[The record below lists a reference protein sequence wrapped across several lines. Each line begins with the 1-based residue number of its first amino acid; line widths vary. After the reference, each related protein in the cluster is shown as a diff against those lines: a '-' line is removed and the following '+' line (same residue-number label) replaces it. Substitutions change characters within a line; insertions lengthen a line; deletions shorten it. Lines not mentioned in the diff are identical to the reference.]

1 MNGSS
6 RRATFRIVVGLSLL
20 VTIGGG
26 GAEAQV
32 GPQVRV
38 DTLNPNS
45 GVETAIAVSRINSL
59 EVVAAA
65 IDWRLG
71 INEGPRIGYA
81 ITRNGGASFATEDYI
96 RLPVGH
102 PLAAVKWEVDPFAA
116 ADPVTGDIWVGG
128 VVIQGATSPSG
139 VFVARKALGAGVL
152 GSTILVTSHAAGG
165 FQDDKP
171 LMAVGRRPGSPS
183 QTTQYVVFSRKL
195 DPTLVPGAPGPCTS
209 VHLVLARSRD
219 AGQTWDIRN
228 VAPTPHPGLSTTF
241 HCQYNGLGAAP
252 VVLSS
257 GRLVVVWRD
266 ALANSPYDGDYL
278 AAYSD
283 DEGDTWNAPP
293 SSPPSSLPW
302 NLFPDPPVRKA
313 LVTDIAGKFRL
324 PSLPGIAVDPVND
337 DVYVVVSARKSVVST
352 NLDVWVTRSTDG
364 GVTFA
369 APERLPLDDTDFE
382 DAPDQIMPWI
392 AIDRADGVAAMNI
405 LYYDTRHH
413 VVSDASDVAY
423 LDAYHARIKGWG
435 SGNWQIVNTRLTP
448 TTFDTSVQYEAY
460 LLDPFANADLDQ
472 FIGDY
477 QMIDAAGCHIY
488 PNYMSLQT
496 ATRHYY
502 LHHVTSSC
510 DADMDGNSAVNG
522 ADASL
527 FQNILFPSGDPLA
540 DADHTGSVTAADV
553 TAFLSAYAGGGP

>member
-1 MNGSS
+1 M
-6 RRATFRIVVGLSLL
+6 
-20 VTIGGG
+20 
-26 GAEAQV
+26 
-32 GPQVRV
+32 

-45 GVETAIAVSRINSL
+45 GVETAIAVSRINNL

-81 ITRNGGASFATEDYI
+81 ITRNGGASFVSEDYI

-116 ADPVTGDIWVGG
+116 ADPVTGHIWVGG
-128 VVIQGATSPSG
+128 VVIRNTTLPNG
-139 VFVARKALGAGVL
+139 VFVARRPLGAGSL
-152 GSTILVTSHAAGG
+152 EPTIVVTSNPGNG
-165 FQDDKP
+165 IVDDKP
-171 LMAVGRRPGSPS
+171 LMAVGPRPGSPP
-183 QTTQYVVFSRKL
+183 QTNQYIVFSRIF
-195 DPTLVPGAPGPCTS
+195 DPHLAVSGQVCSS

-228 VAPTPHPGLSTTF
+228 VAPTPHPVPPTTF
-241 HCQYNGLGAAP
+241 QCQYNGLGAAP
-252 VVLSS
+252 VVLAS

-266 ALANSPYDGDYL
+266 GFSPYAGDYL

-283 DEGDTWNAPP
+283 PDEGDTWSSQP
-293 SSPPSSLPW
+293 S

-313 LVTDIAGKFRL
+313 LPTDVAGKFRL
-324 PSLPGIAVDPVND
+324 PSLPSVAVDPVNN
-337 DVYVVVSARKSVVST
+337 DVYVVVSARKSVESA

-364 GVTFA
+364 GATFT
-369 APERLPLDDTDFE
+369 APERLPLDQYDLEF
-382 DAPDQIMPWI
+382 APDQIMPWI

-405 LYYDTRHH
+405 LFYDTRHH
-413 VVSDASDVAY
+413 YVVDSATVGY

-435 SGNWQIVNTRLTP
+435 AGNWQVVNTRLTP
-448 TTFDTSVQYEAY
+448 TTFDTSVQYEAF
-460 LLDPFANADLDQ
+460 LLDPVNNVDFDQ

-496 ATRHYY
+496 ATRHYFM
-502 LHHVTSSC
+502 HHITSSC
-510 DADMDGNSAVNG
+510 DADMDGNSAVNA

-527 FQNILFPSGDPLA
+527 FQGVLFPTGDPLA
-540 DADHTGSVTAADV
+540 DLNRSGAVTAADIS
-553 TAFLSAYAGGGP
+553 AFMSAYAGGGP

>member
-1 MNGSS
+1 MDGTD
-6 RRATFRIVVGLSLL
+6 RRATFRVVVGLSLL
-20 VTIGGG
+20 VTIGGW

-81 ITRNGGASFATEDYI
+81 ITRNGGASFAMEDYI

-128 VVIQGATSPSG
+128 VVIQGATDPSG

-152 GSTILVTSHAAGG
+152 GPTTVVTSNPGG
-165 FQDDKP
+165 AVQQADDKP
-171 LMAVGRRPGSPS
+171 LMAIGVRPGS
-183 QTTQYVVFSRKL
+183 TTQTNLYIVFSRKFDVHL
-195 DPTLVPGAPGPCTS
+195 LGSAFGLCTS
-209 VHLVLARSRD
+209 VHLILARSRN
-219 AGQTWDIRN
+219 AGLTWDIRN
-228 VAPTPHPGLSTTF
+228 VAPTPHPVPPTTF
-241 HCQYNGLGAAP
+241 NCQYNGLGAAP
-252 VVLSS
+252 VVLAS

-266 ALANSPYDGDYL
+266 GSSPYDGDYL
-278 AAYSD
+278 AVYSD
-283 DEGDTWNAPP
+283 DEGDTW
-293 SSPPSSLPW
+293 SSPPW

-337 DVYVVVSARKSVVST
+337 DVYAVVSARKSVVSN

-369 APERLPLDDTDFE
+369 APERLVLDETDLE
-382 DAPDQIMPWI
+382 YAPDQIMPWI

-413 VVSDASDVAY
+413 PVLDSNTVAY

-460 LLDPFANADLDQ
+460 ILDPINNADFDQ

-496 ATRHYY
+496 ATRHYFM
-502 LHHVTSSC
+502 HHITSSC
-510 DADMDGNSAVNG
+510 DADMDGNSAVNA

-527 FQNILFPSGDPLA
+527 FQNSLYPTGDPLA
-540 DADHTGSVTAADV
+540 DLNRNGAVTAADV
-553 TAFLSAYAGGGP
+553 TAFLGAYAGGGP